1 MRTDQITISVGADA
15 ASAYRAASE
24 EDRRKLDL
32 ILSLRLTEAARS
44 SRPLRDVMRQI
55 RRNAEER
62 GLTPGILESLLDEQ

>member
-44 SRPLRDVMRQI
+44 SQPLKDVMRQI
-55 RRNAEER
+55 RRKAEER
-62 GLTPGILESLLDEQ
+62 GLTPEILESLLDEQ